1 MTTNNG
7 TTTKELPPAGAEKK
21 PKSAALTVRDWMAQP
36 TMSASLASAL
46 GRYMDVD
53 TFAAHCYIAAQNPA
67 LAGCSA
73 ESLFRA
79 FLECAQ
85 MGLLPG
91 ASHKHVA
98 MVPRAGIIVVS
109 PQWQGL
115 QFIMQQQEGIKRVR
129 PVLVHKSDTF
139 EMTETGG
146 VTHKF
151 DPFDDSRVF
160 EHPDTA
166 KAAKREPGLRG
177 GYLEIT
183 YDTGVVEYHFVS
195 AAKIDR
201 NRACAETQKL
211 WIKWFEEMSLKTVV
225 RDAFAKRVISINPE
239 LTARMARID
248 ESENLALG
256 NDPMR
261 GGTPSLPSSR
271 TASIAAQLGA
281 AEDTPDM
288 TRAVAS
294 EVIDATVESAA
305 S

>member
-1 MTTNNG
+1 MTTQSNG
-7 TTTKELPPAGAEKK
+7 TATTKELSHAVGEKK
-21 PKSAALTVRDWMAQP
+21 PRSAALAVRDWMGQP

-53 TFAAHCYIAAQNPA
+53 TFTAHCYIAAQNPA
-67 LAGCSA
+67 LAACSA
-73 ESLFRA
+73 ESLFKA

-91 ASHKHVA
+91 AAHKHVA
-98 MVPRAGIIVVS
+98 MVPRGGVITVS

-129 PVLVHKSDTF
+129 PVLVHRSDVF

-146 VTHKF
+146 VRHQY
-151 DPFDDSRVF
+151 DPFNDARVF

-183 YDTGVVEYHFVS
+183 YDTGVIEYHFVS

-211 WIKWFEEMSLKTVV
+211 WLRWFEEMCLKTVV

-239 LTARMARID
+239 LTARLARVD

-256 NDPMR
+256 NDPSRSMVA
-261 GGTPSLPSSR
+261 LPSSR
-271 TASIAAQLGA
+271 TETLARSLGA
-281 AEDTPDM
+281 AIVEDTPNM
-288 TRAVAS
+288 ANV
-294 EVIDATVESAA
+294 EVIDATTDPS
-305 S
+305 